1 MSLKF
6 HYYDRKDCC
15 FKHFFCH
22 WATEKKQKQTET
34 ICDQPRIKREHVR
47 RLELKRWANIEQN

>member
-1 MSLKF
+1 LLLQV
-6 HYYDRKDCC
+6 
-15 FKHFFCH
+15 FFFV
-22 WATEKKQKQTET
+22 TEQQKKKQKQTDT